1 MGQKNKKAP
10 VNSNQSL
17 ELVSNYVAAI
27 QDGDG
32 EKMGSMRSLEF
43 VLDLVA
49 GDAFD
54 DSQRTESEAKQFWPA
69 WFKAFPDMDYQ
80 VTRTIVT
87 ETVVVTE
94 WRFMG
99 TNAGKLYADIFGK
112 EVDATQKSIRF
123 RGVSIYEINEN
134 LVTRETLYMDLA
146 TLWVELGVS
155 E

>member
-1 MGQKNKKAP
+1 MRQKNEP
-10 VNSNQSL
+10 GPTNTNQSL
-17 ELVSNYVAAI
+17 DLISSYVAAI
-27 QDGDG
+27 QGRDDG
-32 EKMGSMRSLEF
+32 KMGRMRSAEF

-54 DSQRTESEAKQFWPA
+54 DSQRTESEARQFWPA
-69 WFKAFPDMDYQ
+69 WFSAFSEMDYQ

-99 TNAGKLYADIFGK
+99 TNSGTLDSDIFGK
-112 EVDATQKSIRF
+112 EVPATRKTVQF
-123 RGVSIYEINEN
+123 RGVSIYEIKDG
-134 LVTRETLYMDLA
+134 LITRETLYMDLA
-146 TLWVELGVS
+146 TLWVELGVR

>member
-17 ELVSNYVAAI
+17 ELVSNYVSAI
-27 QDGDG
+27 QDRDGD
-32 EKMGSMRSLEF
+32 KMGSMRSLEF

-99 TNAGKLYADIFGK
+99 TNAGKLDADIFGK
-112 EVDATQKSIRF
+112 EVDATQKTIRF
-123 RGVSIYEINEN
+123 RGVSIYEIINN